1 MQQAVLPTL
10 SQARYH
16 LPRALEIPDQRLRQ
30 GCPSSPLL
38 PACLPSWSLPSSPEI
53 RGHYR

>member
-1 MQQAVLPTL
+1 MQQALLPTL

-16 LPRALEIPDQRLRQ
+16 LPRALEIPDQRLRR

-38 PACLPSWSLPSSPEI
+38 GPLARAGPRTVSFLFSTAC
-53 RGHYR
+53 